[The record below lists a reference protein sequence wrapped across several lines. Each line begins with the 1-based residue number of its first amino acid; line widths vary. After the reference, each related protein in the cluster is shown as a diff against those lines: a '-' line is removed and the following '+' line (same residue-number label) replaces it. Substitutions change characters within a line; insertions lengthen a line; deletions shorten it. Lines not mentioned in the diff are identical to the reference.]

1 MAKPRREAGLLYL
14 KNRPEME
21 LELEAQAE
29 LHDARV
35 VGLVENKGGADATV
49 ATEFGDGAGA

>member
-1 MAKPRREAGLLYL
+1 MEEPHGEVGLFCLRNEAEV
-14 KNRPEME
+14 R

-35 VGLVENKGGADATV
+35 VRSGE
-49 ATEFGDGAGA
+49 

>member
-1 MAKPRREAGLLYL
+1 MEEPHGEVGLFGIEAERL
-14 KNRPEME
+14 

-35 VGLVENKGGADATV
+35 VGSGE
-49 ATEFGDGAGA
+49 

>member
-1 MAKPRREAGLLYL
+1 MKEPHIDVGLFWL
-14 KNRPEME
+14 KNGLETQ

-35 VGLVENKGGADATV
+35 VRLV
-49 ATEFGDGAGA
+49 

>member
-1 MAKPRREAGLLYL
+1 MEEPHGEVGLLCFRKEAERL
-14 KNRPEME
+14 

-35 VGLVENKGGADATV
+35 VRSRE
-49 ATEFGDGAGA
+49 

>member
-1 MAKPRREAGLLYL
+1 MEEPHGEVGLFGFRHKAERL
-14 KNRPEME
+14 

-35 VGLVENKGGADATV
+35 VRSGE
-49 ATEFGDGAGA
+49 